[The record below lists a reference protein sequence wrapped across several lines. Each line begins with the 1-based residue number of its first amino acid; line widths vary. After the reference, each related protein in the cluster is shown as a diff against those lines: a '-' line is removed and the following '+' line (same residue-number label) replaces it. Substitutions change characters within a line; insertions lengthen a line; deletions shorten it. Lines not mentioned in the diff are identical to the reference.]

1 MSTAQLPQVQAHDYS
16 ELGPIAQLVTNPQVT
31 EIMVMGARDI
41 YVEIGG
47 KILLTPLSFASDEE
61 LMVVGGETDRRR
73 EPVVRRA
80 PG

>member
-41 YVEIGG
+41 YCAP
-47 KILLTPLSFASDEE
+47 TS
-61 LMVVGGETDRRR
+61 MT
-73 EPVVRRA
+73 RA
-80 PG
+80 TSTSRSGARSC